1 MGKHMGANVVRIL
14 IPTSMPRDAV
24 CQWSTWNMSLVPQGP
39 TYKSYV
45 MRFIQSTYLI
55 ISPMSKCWR
64 YQYDAGAANEMPQP
78 L

>member
-1 MGKHMGANVVRIL
+1 MGEHMSPNVVRIL
-14 IPTSMPRDAV
+14 IPASMPRDAV
-24 CQWSTWNMSLVPQGP
+24 CQWSAWNMSLVPRGP